1 MDDAG
6 CADCTTLYHAALQ
19 AIIQHNYARSQ
30 LALAQLQRN
39 SQRIRVWQQIV
50 EHLLQARS
58 AAVRAYQ
65 EHVDT
70 HAQKAAQGGV

>member
-1 MDDAG
+1 MDDPG
-6 CADCTTLYHAALQ
+6 CADCTILYQAALQ
-19 AIIQHNYARSQ
+19 AIIRHNYARSQ
-30 LALAQLQRN
+30 LALAKVQRD
-39 SQRIRVWQQIV
+39 SQRIRVWEPVV

>member
-1 MDDAG
+1 M
-6 CADCTTLYHAALQ
+6 LYQAALQ
-19 AIIQHNYARSQ
+19 AIIRHNYARSQ